1 MAPLALLLLAIAC
14 DSGDP
19 SPPVGSR
26 AFRMG
31 FSNFPPKLDQAVAV
45 QALQAWATRA
55 DIAIVHEELPWTGLL
70 AGTPPDTILAHEKD
84 DLIGFYRS
92 RNLRLVFVADA
103 DDGLS
108 RDREAPELRA
118 LGRSIAEPVV
128 QAAYRAYIMAFVRRY
143 HPEYVGLAAETNLI
157 RYAAPAALYHG
168 VVQVANAAH
177 ADLASLPD
185 PPKIFVSVQVEVAWG
200 KLIGQSYQG
209 VEQDFQDFP
218 GLDLL
223 GLSSYP
229 YFAWVD
235 PNDVP
240 AEYYSRILNGRS
252 LPVMVV
258 EGGWASENAGTYVTS
273 PAKQARY
280 LAKQARLLGAVS
292 ALGMIQLTPT
302 DIDLTAFP
310 ADLRESVRPFA
321 TLGVFDVTLTP
332 KPALQVW
339 DSLFALPR
347 R

>member
-1 MAPLALLLLAIAC
+1 VLLLLAVAC

-19 SPPVGSR
+19 TPPADSR

-31 FSNFPPKLDQAVAV
+31 FSNFPPRLDQAVAI

-92 RNLRLVFVADA
+92 RNLALVFVADA
-103 DDGLS
+103 DDGLA
-108 RDREAPELRA
+108 RDREAPQLRA
-118 LGRSIAEPVV
+118 LGRSIAEPEV
-128 QAAYRAYIMAFVRRY
+128 QARYREYIRAFVRRY

-157 RYAAPAALYHG
+157 RYAAPPTLYHG

-177 ADLASLPD
+177 ADLAALD
-185 PPKIFVSVQVEVAWG
+185 HPPKIFVSVQVEVAWG
-200 KLIGQSYQG
+200 KMIGQSYQG
-209 VEQDFQDFP
+209 VEQDFADFP

-235 PNDVP
+235 PDDVP
-240 AEYYSRILNGRS
+240 ADYYARILHGRA
-252 LPVMVV
+252 LPAMVV
-258 EGGWASENAGTYVTS
+258 EGGWASQPAGTFTTT
-273 PAKQARY
+273 PEKQARY
-280 LAKQARLLGAVS
+280 LAKQARLLGAVR
-292 ALGMIQLTPT
+292 ALGLLQLTPT
-302 DIDLTAFP
+302 DLDLTAFP
-310 ADLRESVRPFA
+310 ADLTESIRPFA
-321 TLGVFDVTLTP
+321 SLGVFDVNLAP
-332 KPALQVW
+332 KPALRVW